1 MQLMTQETKRKI
13 RQLEQDKIALQEELA
28 MSNSV
33 ERVRAIGEELYE
45 IDDTVKKLVGN
56 NQKITKHIS
65 LHKCTCWRLGGAAA
79 EL

>member
-56 NQKITKHIS
+56 NQKITKEDEIIEWYGS
-65 LHKCTCWRLGGAAA
+65 
-79 EL
+79 

>member
-33 ERVRAIGEELYE
+33 ERGRAIGEGRCE
-45 IDDTVKKLVGN
+45 IEDTVKKLVGN
-56 NQKITKHIS
+56 NQKITKDDEIIEWYGS
-65 LHKCTCWRLGGAAA
+65 
-79 EL
+79 

>member
-13 RQLEQDKIALQEELA
+13 RELEQEKIALQEELA

-33 ERVRAIGEELYE
+33 KRIKAIDEEIFE

-56 NQKITKHIS
+56 NQKITKNEEIIEWYGS
-65 LHKCTCWRLGGAAA
+65 
-79 EL
+79 

>member
-1 MQLMTQETKRKI
+1 MQLMTQETKRKS

-45 IDDTVKKLVGN
+45 IDDTVKKIRTLVKSIGDGKKEKSQN
-56 NQKITKHIS
+56 T
-65 LHKCTCWRLGGAAA
+65 LHPEDDDICI
-79 EL
+79 

>member
-33 ERVRAIGEELYE
+33 ERIKAIDEEIFE

-56 NQKITKHIS
+56 NQKITKNEEIIEWYGS
-65 LHKCTCWRLGGAAA
+65 
-79 EL
+79 

>member
-13 RQLEQDKIALQEELA
+13 RELEQEKIALQEELA

-33 ERVRAIGEELYE
+33 ERIKAIDEEIFE

-56 NQKITKHIS
+56 NQKITKNEEIIEWYGS
-65 LHKCTCWRLGGAAA
+65 
-79 EL
+79 

>member
-33 ERVRAIGEELYE
+33 ERVKAIGEELYE

-56 NQKITKHIS
+56 NQKITKEDEIIEWYGS
-65 LHKCTCWRLGGAAA
+65 KLP
-79 EL
+79 

>member
-13 RQLEQDKIALQEELA
+13 RELEQEKIALQEELA

-33 ERVRAIGEELYE
+33 ERIKAIDEEIYE

-56 NQKITKHIS
+56 NQKITKNEEIIEWYGS
-65 LHKCTCWRLGGAAA
+65 
-79 EL
+79 

>member
-45 IDDTVKKLVGN
+45 TDDTVKKIDGN
-56 NQKITKHIS
+56 NQKITKDDKI
-65 LHKCTCWRLGGAAA
+65 LEWYGK
-79 EL
+79 

>member
-13 RQLEQDKIALQEELA
+13 RELEQEKIALQEELA

-33 ERVRAIGEELYE
+33 ERIKAIDEEIFE

-56 NQKITKHIS
+56 KQKITKNEEIIEWYGS
-65 LHKCTCWRLGGAAA
+65 
-79 EL
+79 